1 MKKNLILIA
10 VLLISIANYGQK
22 KKVATKAPV
31 AKGTPSIAKVD
42 NLVAEVKNGNF
53 QISIVEKGK
62 TIDAITVKSVDSK
75 FAPVDGKL
83 TAFTANGAKL
93 YLLTWTEKTAT
104 KTDLKTEDI
113 ATIYSQVYEI
123 SSKTQVF
130 SNFQTTNN
138 IVEKVF
144 LDKLKNASETQ
155 EKVRREGFVFTL
167 NPDGSIV
174 QKSKNQENKWVYD
187 AAAVKYVDA
196 KKKK

>member
-1 MKKNLILIA
+1 MKRNLILIA
-10 VLLISIANYGQK
+10 VLLIGIANYGQK
-22 KKVATKAPV
+22 KKAAPA

-42 NLVAEVKNGNF
+42 NLVAEVKDGKF
-53 QISIVEKGK
+53 QLSITDKGK
-62 TIDAITVKSVDSK
+62 TTDVIAIMDVDSK
-75 FAPVDGKL
+75 FAPVEGKL
-83 TAFTANGAKL
+83 SSFTANGAKL
-93 YLLTWTEKTAT
+93 YLLTWKEKTTT
-104 KTDLKTEDI
+104 KTDLKTENIETIHSIVYDI
-113 ATIYSQVYEI
+113 P
-123 SSKTQVF
+123 SKTSVF

>member
-62 TIDAITVKSVDSK
+62 TTDAITVKSVDSK

>member
-31 AKGTPSIAKVD
+31 VKGTPSIAKVD
-42 NLVAEVKNGNF
+42 NLIAEVKNGNF